1 MKPLSI
7 LFLKLVTN
15 QLTDDEVRQLNQ
27 WIDSKRRR
35 DIAGMIADPDELT
48 REYRFRRMIDPARAE
63 ADMKRR
69 IALVEAPRRR
79 RRYAVAASVAALI
92 GLGAWMLVQNKT
104 LAPDLSE
111 AETIA
116 AVEPAAQIKPGEV
129 KALIRNT
136 DGSVVSL
143 TDADSVVSRLVSFS
157 DVAHANI
164 LPAAEKQLVLEVP
177 RGGEFKIILEDSTE
191 VWLNSE
197 SSLNYPEKFGKK
209 ERVVE
214 VTGEAYFSVHKDASR
229 PFYVIVGEQKIRVYG
244 TTFNVRDYADDNLAY
259 TTLETGSIALSR
271 LDGQGGEIYLKP
283 DHQAV
288 FNKVESELTMQVV
301 DASRISSWRHG
312 RFVFEGHTLLNIM
325 RDLARWYNFEFEFAD
340 PAIGDIRFYGNIP
353 RYADFVTAIT
363 ILENCGDISFNIEGS
378 KVTVSQTP

>member
-15 QLTDDEVRQLNQ
+15 RLTDDEARQLNQ

-35 DIAGMIADPDELT
+35 DIADMIADPDELT

-69 IALVEAPRRR
+69 IALAEAPRRR
-79 RRYAVAASVAALI
+79 RRYAAAAAVATIV
-92 GLGAWMLVQNKT
+92 GFGAWMLINNHT
-104 LAPDLSE
+104 LMPDLSE
-111 AETIA
+111 ADLTASAEQ
-116 AVEPAAQIKPGEV
+116 PAQIKPGEV
-129 KALIRNT
+129 KALIRNI
-136 DGSVVSL
+136 DGSAVAL
-143 TDADSVVSRLVSFS
+143 TNSDSIASRLVALS
-157 DVAHANI
+157 DVAHATAI
-164 LPAAEKQLVLEVP
+164 PAAEKKLVLEVP

-197 SSLNYPEKFGKK
+197 SSLRYPEKFDAN

-214 VTGEAYFSVHKDASR
+214 VSGEAYFSVRKDTSR
-229 PFYVIVGEQKIRVYG
+229 PFYVIAGEQKIRVYG
-244 TTFNVRDYADDNLAY
+244 TTFNVRDYDDDNLAY

-288 FNKVESELTMQVV
+288 FNKEEPGLTMQVV
-301 DASRISSWRHG
+301 DASRISAWRHG
-312 RFVFEGHTLLNIM
+312 RFVFEGQTLLNIM
-325 RDLARWYNFEFEFAD
+325 RDLSRWYNFEFEFVD
-340 PAIGDIRFYGNIP
+340 PTIGDIRFYGNIP
-353 RYADFVTAIT
+353 RYAEFVTAIT
-363 ILENCGDISFNIEGS
+363 ILENCGDIRFDTDGS
-378 KVTVSQTP
+378 KVTISRLP